1 MAVPTI
7 FNQIIKS
14 LRLAIQ
20 SFPDKRTGKNLTY
33 TIEDIVLSAFSVFFT
48 QSPSFLAHQR
58 TMKKT
63 NGKSNAETLFKIEK
77 IPTDNHIRDILDN
90 VHPDRLFSVFDTIFE
105 MFKKNGYFNS
115 FRGFNQNLLVALDG
129 TRYFSS
135 ETIHCKNCSVT
146 HHKDGTITYYHSAI
160 TPVIVA
166 PGQKHAISPCPEFI
180 TPQDGYM
187 KQDSEIAAAKRWICK
202 HAGKYVVNWITILGD
217 DLYSRQPFCEE
228 LLELGFHFILVCK
241 QTSHKTLYKWVD
253 LLESIGNLQVF
264 TKKVRTGQ
272 KTEFH
277 TYRYANKLPIRDTDD
292 AVMVNW
298 CELTIRNW
306 DGKIL
311 YKNSF
316 ITDHKITAGN
326 VTSIVRSGRARW
338 KIENENNNTLKTKG
352 YHIEHNYGHGEAHL
366 STLLLALNIL
376 AFLIHTLMEFIDEK
390 YRLIRATLPTRKMFF
405 DDVRALTR
413 YICFGSWDNMMDF
426 MLKGLEIDMPPN
438 TGGSLDS
445 N

>member
-1 MAVPTI
+1 M
-7 FNQIIKS
+7 IKS
-14 LRLAIQ
+14 FRLAIQ
-20 SFPDKRTGKNLTY
+20 IFPDKRTGKNLTY
-33 TIEDIVLSAFSVFFT
+33 TMEDIVLSAFSLFFI
-48 QSPSFLAHQR
+48 QSPSFLAFQR
-58 TMKKT
+58 TMKKI
-63 NGKSNAETLFKIEK
+63 NGISNAETLFKIEK
-77 IPTDNHIRDILDN
+77 IPTDNHIRDILDI
-90 VHPDRLFSVFDTIFE
+90 VHPERLFSVFDMISE
-105 MFKKNGYFNS
+105 MFKKNGYLNS
-115 FRGFNQNLLVALDG
+115 FRGINRNLLIALDG

-135 ETIHCKNCSVT
+135 DKIHCKNCSEI

-166 PGQKHAISPCPEFI
+166 PGQKHAISLFPEFS

-187 KQDSEIAAAKRWICK
+187 KQDSEIAAAKRWIYK
-202 HAGKYVVNWITILGD
+202 YAGKYVVRWITILGD

-253 LLESIGNLQVF
+253 LLESIGDLHVF
-264 TKKVRTGQ
+264 TKKVQNGR
-272 KTEFH
+272 KTEIH

-292 AVMVNW
+292 ALMVNW
-298 CELTIRNW
+298 CELTIRDE

-311 YKNSF
+311 YKNAV
-316 ITDHKITAGN
+316 ITDHRITAGN
-326 VTSIVRSGRARW
+326 VKFVVRSGRARW

-352 YHIEHNYGHGEAHL
+352 YHIEHNYGHGDEHL
-366 STLLLALNIL
+366 STLLLTLNIL

-438 TGGSLDS
+438 QE
-445 N
+445 